1 MDVAP
6 MGLDIVLRKVWRYT

>member
-1 MDVAP
+1 MAVAP